1 MAMTLQVLCP
11 NGRRQNVQF
20 NPNTKLLQILEEVCQ
35 RQGFIP
41 PEDYKLVQSQGRKEL
56 DLSLS
61 VRYSSLPNNA
71 KLDLVKCVSAR
82 VQQDVT
88 IALQLD
94 SGQRLQ
100 DNFKPSANLWD
111 ILLHLENTNREYKNL
126 LTLVDSNQMPALHP
140 VCIFMREEIIGQSAL
155 VATTLKKLGLTSGKA
170 IIRLLHRPVEDKV
183 LAEIE
188 NKIEKEKQKQTKL
201 EEMAIKKNELR
212 LLDEMEKNI
221 KSGDDLSVV
230 NEETTECSL
239 METGEN
245 PDSLQI
251 TELDSGTGVDNS
263 EPMQEAF
270 VDSFSASPESRSK
283 SKLQSS
289 AVENS
294 AKKNLVQDQSRS
306 QQQSAIDVLRNLNI
320 PGVEIYTPDDFHD
333 LTPQEQAIAQRLM
346 QRFLPGLQ
354 SDPSAPPTGSQSAAP
369 AGSPSATSAGSSSSS
384 AGHSQEPYL
393 PFVDF
398 KFPEETRGMDLISGT
413 LGNRSQECS
422 QPCDRESLVYRT
434 EELLPTTSDDPD
446 ALPDDFFEVTQA
458 DVKVMY
464 RDLQNAVRQLEEQP
478 LMTKA
483 MRQAQVEALFDQ
495 YERTVIRVQ
504 FPERFTLQ
512 GLFQPREPVAALYAF
527 VKEHLS
533 DPNETFYLY
542 TAPPKQVL
550 NDKTLSLAACHLAPA
565 ALVYCGS
572 ESQKDHLLS
581 SSATSNVCK
590 RLEAEAQVSRVLGS
604 NFESDPVSTTA
615 GMSQNAGP
623 STSQAGTSRPTMRI
637 DYASSSASTSLPSGA
652 HVPKW
657 LKLSM

>member
-1 MAMTLQVLCP
+1 
-11 NGRRQNVQF
+11 
-20 NPNTKLLQILEEVCQ
+20 ILEEVCQ

-71 KLDLVKCVSAR
+71 KLELVKCPSAR
-82 VQQDVT
+82 VEQDVT

-100 DNFKPSANLWD
+100 DSFKPSANLWD
-111 ILLHLENTNREYKNL
+111 ILLHLENTNREYKNR
-126 LTLVDSNQMPALHP
+126 LTFMDSSQIPALYP

-155 VATTLKKLGLTSGKA
+155 AATTLKKLGLTSGKA

-183 LAEIE
+183 LTEIA

-221 KSGDDLSVV
+221 KAGDDLHNV
-230 NEETTECSL
+230 NEETSEFSP
-239 METGEN
+239 METCEN

-251 TELDSGTGVDNS
+251 TELDSGTGVNS
-263 EPMQEAF
+263 EPMQEAPI
-270 VDSFSASPESRSK
+270 DSSSALPDSRSR
-283 SKLQSS
+283 SALQSS
-289 AVENS
+289 AMENCAQS
-294 AKKNLVQDQSRS
+294 NLVQDQNRS
-306 QQQSAIDVLRNLNI
+306 QQQSAIDVLRNMNI
-320 PGVEIYTPDDFHD
+320 PGVDIYTPDDFHD
-333 LTPQEQAIAQRLM
+333 LNPQEQAIAQRLM

-354 SDPSAPPTGSQSAAP
+354 SDPL
-369 AGSPSATSAGSSSSS
+369 ATSAESSS
-384 AGHSQEPYL
+384 ATQQLSQEAAM

-413 LGNRSQECS
+413 LGKRPTECS
-422 QPCDRESLVYRT
+422 QPCDREFLVYKT
-434 EELLPTTSDDPD
+434 EELLPPASDNPN

-458 DVKVMY
+458 DVRIMY
-464 RDLQNAVRQLEEQP
+464 RDLQNAVRQMEDQP
-478 LMTKA
+478 LMTKS
-483 MRQAQVEALFDQ
+483 MRQAQAEAFFDQ
-495 YERTVIRVQ
+495 YERIVIRVQ
-504 FPERFTLQ
+504 FPERLTLQ
-512 GLFQPREPVAALYAF
+512 GLFRPREPVSALYAF

-550 NDKTLSLAACHLAPA
+550 TDKTVSLAASHLAPA

-581 SSATSNVCK
+581 KSSRSNICK
-590 RLEAEAQVSRVLGS
+590 RLTAEVQVSQVLRS
-604 NFESDPVSTTA
+604 DFTRDPVSNTA
-615 GMSQNAGP
+615 STSQNAAGA
-623 STSQAGTSRPTMRI
+623 STLQSGGSRVTRI
-637 DYASSSASTSLPSGA
+637 DYASSSSAATSSLPSGA
-652 HVPKW
+652 QVPKW
-657 LKLSM
+657 LKLTKK